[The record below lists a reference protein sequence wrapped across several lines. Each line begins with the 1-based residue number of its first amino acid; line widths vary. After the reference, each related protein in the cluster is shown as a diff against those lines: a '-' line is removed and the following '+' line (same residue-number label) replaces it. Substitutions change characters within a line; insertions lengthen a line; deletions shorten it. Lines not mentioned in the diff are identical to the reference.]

1 MRELS
6 SAEIEAVNGA
16 YGVPGAVA
24 GAAAGAAGYAGSMLG
39 GGKFSGRDLQRL
51 QVREPWGGGDGASWY
66 S

>member
-39 GGKFSGRDLQRL
+39 GGKFSGRDFAAATGAGAL
-51 QVREPWGGGDGASWY
+51 GGR
-66 S
+66 